1 MPSYQNLSIR
11 RKLQVIV
18 MLTVGAAL
26 MAASLAFLS
35 YEVVEFRRDMTDQL
49 GVLARIV
56 GSNSTAA
63 LSFNDAP
70 AAEELLKGLHANP
83 HIISAAIYNAD
94 GKVFARYASGS
105 VPQNG
110 HSPAP
115 RPDTTTFT
123 LEHLEVVRQI
133 RLDGLVI
140 GSVYLASDLGEM
152 YTRLERYAWIIGAIL
167 LGCLTLA
174 YLVSSRLQ
182 RVISGPILN
191 LAATAKEVSGTG
203 QYSVRAEKRGED
215 EVGFLTDAFNRM
227 LAQIQSRD
235 EELEGHRHHLEELVE
250 ARTTEVLAVNE
261 QLTLAKEK
269 AEAASR
275 AKSEFLA
282 NMSHE
287 IRTPMNG
294 IIGMTDLALGT
305 PLNAEQREYL
315 ETARVSADGMMTV
328 LNDILDFSKIEAKR
342 LDLNEVDFSL
352 PDCVSEAAKTLAVQA
367 HRKGLELSWDITPEV
382 PENLKGDPDRLRQIL
397 LNLLGNAV
405 KFTERGEVTLFV
417 DRAEEAD
424 DSVALHFRVADTGIG
439 IPEDKHQIIF
449 EAFAQADSSST
460 RKYGGT
466 GLGLAITSRL
476 VHMMG
481 GQIWV
486 ASDPGQGS
494 TFHFTARFG
503 RAKEAAPS
511 PSPSAGVLAG
521 VQALAVDDNATN
533 RRILEKILA
542 RWEMKPTLASN
553 GEAALAQLDSAAQH
567 GANFS
572 VILVDRQ
579 MPEMDGFE
587 LVERIKKNPLFTRA
601 IIMMLT
607 SGAQLGDVA
616 RCRQLGVAA
625 YLTKPFRPSELHQA
639 LLKALGT
646 PSALRP
652 PSPAAGK
659 ASPVPAAAPRA
670 VVPLRVLLAE
680 DNAVNQILAKRVL
693 EKRGHK
699 VTVAAN
705 GLEAVAATEEQRFD
719 VVLMDVQMPEM
730 DGFEATAAIREKEK
744 STHAHLPIV
753 AMTAHAMQGDRERC
767 LAAGMDAYVSKP
779 IQVDLLLQTLEPLVR
794 SLEIDAQPAEEQ
806 PLTR

>member
-1 MPSYQNLSIR
+1 MPFYQNLSIR
-11 RKLQVIV
+11 RKIQVIV

-35 YEVVEFRRDMTDQL
+35 HAVMEFRREMTDQL
-49 GVLARIV
+49 GILARIV

-70 AAEELLKGLHANP
+70 AAEELLKGLRANP

-94 GKVFARYASGS
+94 GKVLARYASRS
-105 VPQNG
+105 APQND

-115 RPDTTTFT
+115 RPDSTTFT
-123 LEHLEVVRQI
+123 FERLEVVRQI
-133 RLDGLVI
+133 RFDGPVI

-152 YTRLERYAWIIGAIL
+152 YTRLERYAWIIGTIL

-191 LAATAKEVSGTG
+191 LAATAKEVSATR

-235 EELEGHRHHLEELVE
+235 EELEGHRHHLEDLVE

-294 IIGMTDLALGT
+294 IIGMTELALGT
-305 PLNAEQREYL
+305 PLNAEQRDYL
-315 ETARVSADGMMTV
+315 ETARASADGMMTV

-342 LDLNEVDFSL
+342 LDLREIDFSL
-352 PDCVSEAAKTLAVQA
+352 TDCVSEAAKTLAIQA
-367 HRKGLELSWDITPEV
+367 HRKGLELSWDVTPEV

-405 KFTERGEVTLFV
+405 KFTERGEVTLYV
-417 DRAEEAD
+417 DRTEEAD

-466 GLGLAITSRL
+466 GLGLAIASRL

-494 TFHFTARFG
+494 TFHFTAQFG
-503 RAKEAAPS
+503 RPTETAPS
-511 PSPSAGVLAG
+511 PPPSAAVLAG

-533 RRILEKILA
+533 RRILETILA
-542 RWEMKPTLASN
+542 RWEMKPTLASS
-553 GEAALAQLDSAAQH
+553 GKAALAQLDSASVH
-567 GANFS
+567 GDNFS

-587 LVERIKKNPLFTRA
+587 LVERIKKNPLFTHA

-616 RCRQLGVAA
+616 RCRQLGVTA

-646 PSALRP
+646 PSASSP

-659 ASPVPAAAPRA
+659 PSPVPAAAPQA
-670 VVPLRVLLAE
+670 VAPLRVLLAE
-680 DNAVNQILAKRVL
+680 DNTVNQILAKRVL

-705 GLEAVAATEEQRFD
+705 GLEAVTATEGQAFD

-730 DGFEATAAIREKEK
+730 DGFEATAVIREKEK
-744 STHAHLPIV
+744 ATHTHLPIV

-779 IQVDLLLQTLEPLVR
+779 IQVDLLFQTIAPLVR
-794 SLEIDAQPAEEQ
+794 SVEIDARPAEEQ